1 MLTDKELDPFQEEP
15 CFITVLLTHYNANG
29 CYENGFT
36 ALKHVCETVMFIFH
50 LILWNG
56 ESQIAYPLP
65 NTQALNSH
73 HLYLYFQKN

>member
-50 LILWNG
+50 LIL
-56 ESQIAYPLP
+56 
-65 NTQALNSH
+65 
-73 HLYLYFQKN
+73 